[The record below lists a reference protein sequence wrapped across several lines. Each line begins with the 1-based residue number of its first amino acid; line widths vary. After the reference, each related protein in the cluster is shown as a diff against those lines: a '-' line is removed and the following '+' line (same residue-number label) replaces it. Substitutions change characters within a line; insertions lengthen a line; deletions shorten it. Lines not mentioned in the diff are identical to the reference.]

1 MSARHPAS
9 QLARHLVQL
18 ATRAANRQN
27 NKQKIASQLYLNRSV
42 CRGSHICARILAD
55 SCGLSIKAA
64 IHVAAYYS
72 ASGGRRKRGME
83 LGKEEVV

>member
-18 ATRAANRQN
+18 ATRVANRQN
-27 NKQKIASQLYLNRSV
+27 NKHV
-42 CRGSHICARILAD
+42 TRILAD

>member
-9 QLARHLVQL
+9 QLARHLAQL
-18 ATRAANRQN
+18 ATRVANRQN
-27 NKQKIASQLYLNRSV
+27 KKQKIASQFIV
-42 CRGSHICARILAD
+42 TRILPD
-55 SCGLSIKAA
+55 SCGLRIKAA

-72 ASGGRRKRGME
+72 ASGGRYKIGME

>member
-9 QLARHLVQL
+9 QLARHLAQL
-18 ATRAANRQN
+18 ATRAANRS
-27 NKQKIASQLYLNRSV
+27 NKNRSV
-42 CRGSHICARILAD
+42 CRGSHIWARILAD

-64 IHVAAYYS
+64 IYVAAYYS
-72 ASGGRRKRGME
+72 ASGGHRKRGME